1 MTKHWTEETD
11 VICPDCGYRFGS
23 RSLSG
28 ALEIALLPG
37 AADQC
42 KDADAKSKDIRVCA
56 RAREAIEAGEVSS
69 PSQD

>member
-1 MTKHWTEETD
+1 MTTHWTEETD
-11 VICPDCGYRFGS
+11 VVCPECGYRFGS

-28 ALEIALLPG
+28 AARCLAWPISANTLMR
-37 AADQC
+37 
-42 KDADAKSKDIRVCA
+42 SKDIRVCP